1 MPVQSFPPP
10 PRPTQPGQQ
19 LKPVVLIIFDGYG
32 LSPLNEGNIIALAN
46 KPTLNLIER
55 SYPGAPLAASGI
67 NVGLVWGEYGNS
79 EVGHRT
85 LGSGVVLY
93 QNLPRITL
101 AIEDGSFFKIPAFL
115 QAAQHVRT
123 HKSAFHIM
131 GLLGNGGIHSHTDHL
146 IALIRFAA
154 EQKLPRVYLHL
165 FTDGIDAPPT
175 SSLSFLEEVETA
187 MKKYRVGEIAT
198 VIGRDYSMDRDGKWD
213 KTELAYAAMV
223 KGKGTRIPSA
233 KAGIEAAHKEK
244 LTDEKIEPLVVE
256 QRGEPVGMV
265 KEGDALIY
273 INFRNDRERELS
285 EAFALPEFSKF
296 KRGEKIKDLFFVT
309 MVQYEESLPVQLA
322 FPPEHVENPLARVL
336 SDAGM
341 KQFHV
346 AETEKYA
353 HVTFFF
359 NGGSEKAFPG
369 EDRYLVPSKTVSS
382 YIDAPEMSAAGIT
395 KKIVEAIAAGTY
407 DFIVANYANA
417 DMVGHTGD
425 IKAGIKAIE
434 TLDREIKIVMDA
446 VLQAGGALLITSDHG
461 NSEEMINAAT
471 GDVDKQHSTNSVPF
485 YLIADQYRLPVS
497 KSNEQLLM
505 YYNPPAGVLADVAPT
520 VMELLGLPKHPDMT
534 GVSLLN
540 IIQ

>member
-19 LKPVVLIIFDGYG
+19 IRPVVLVIFDGYG
-32 LSPLNEGNIIALAN
+32 LSPLNDGNIIALAN

-101 AIEDGSFFKIPAFL
+101 AIEDGSFFKIPSFVK
-115 QAAQHVRT
+115 AAEHVRE
-123 HKSAFHIM
+123 HDSAFHIM

-175 SSLSFLEEVETA
+175 SSIAFLEEVEAA
-187 MKKYRVGEIAT
+187 MKKYRSGEIAT

-213 KTELAYAAMV
+213 KTELAYNAMV
-223 KGKGTRIPSA
+223 KGLGDKIASA
-233 KAGIEAAHKEK
+233 RAGIEAAHKQK
-244 LTDEKIEPLVVE
+244 LTDEKIKPLVVE
-256 QRGEPVGMV
+256 KNGAPVATI
-265 KEGDALIY
+265 KDGDALVY

-285 EAFALPEFSKF
+285 EAFAVPSFTKF
-296 KRGEKIKDLFFVT
+296 KREKIKDLFFVT
-309 MVQYEESLPVQLA
+309 MVQYEESLPAHLA

-359 NGGSEKAFPG
+359 NGGAEKAFPA
-369 EDRYLVPSKTVSS
+369 EDRFLVPSKTVHS
-382 YIDAPEMSAAGIT
+382 YIDAPEMSAAGIS
-395 KKIVEAIAAGTY
+395 KKIVEAIQSDKY

-446 VLQAGGALLITSDHG
+446 VLQAKGALLITSDHG

-485 YLIADQYRLPVS
+485 YLIAEQYRLPVS
-497 KSNEQLLM
+497 KNDEQLLL

-520 VMELLGLPKHPDMT
+520 VLELLGLPKHPDMT